1 MKIFSSVFYIIKY
14 YKILFM
20 AKKLDDKY
28 QELDEISHVLKRS
41 GMFVGSNKQ
50 VSKTIFLYNSDSEI
64 MELKEVEYTPAMLK
78 IVDEVI
84 SNSCDEF
91 RRKDNLGL
99 TDILVTLNEDGWI
112 TIKDNGG
119 IPVIKHKSSGLYIP
133 EFIFGRLRTSSNY
146 DDTEDRNVIGTN
158 GYGVKLANIFSKE
171 FIISTA
177 DKKHSYY
184 RSWSNNMRN
193 LNNDLKIEKS
203 DNHYTQTKFLLD
215 YELFDGQTCF
225 NLDFVDIIEKRCID
239 AAAAN
244 LGLTVTFEYKSKTDP
259 KKSKWKFKKFDEY
272 INLYSNFVDIQEGIT
287 FTDNQ
292 KSVWIYPSGNINIGF
307 VNGAECSKG
316 THVKAVRNE
325 INTKIL
331 DFLEKKHK
339 IELKSTVGIDN
350 KYSMFISIDVSNPAY
365 NSQTKEEL
373 TNTPESF
380 SREYGYIN
388 CPDKFLTSITK
399 SEIINIVLDW
409 YKQKLFAEDQKILRK
424 LNAEAKKELQRP
436 DKYVP
441 ANSKN
446 KAERELWI
454 YEGDSAATGF
464 RVARNPQT
472 QGAYLM
478 RGVPLNCL
486 NMTGLQIMKNEV
498 FSDIVSILGLEWGQ
512 DFNIKKLN
520 YGKIVIATD
529 GDVDGDKI
537 AALLLLFFNNWPELI
552 ENHIVCRSMSP
563 ILIASKGKQKEV
575 FYKLEDYR
583 LRQKE
588 LKTWSVKYTKGLGG
602 LSPAEYKDMMRNP
615 KFIFFHLDDMADAM
629 FRKWFGKDADVRKE
643 LMTNV
648 ISNNSNDDE

>member
-1 MKIFSSVFYIIKY
+1 MSKKIEEKY
-14 YKILFM
+14 KELSEREHIL
-20 AKKLDDKY
+20 L
-28 QELDEISHVLKRS
+28 RS
-41 GMFVGSNKQ
+41 GMWVGSIKQ
-50 VSKTIFLYNSDSEI
+50 ESKTMFLYNSDDEV
-64 MELKEVEYTPAMLK
+64 MESREVEYTPAMLK
-78 IVDEVI
+78 VVDEVI

-99 TDILVTLNEDGWI
+99 TDIWVTLNENGWI

-119 IPVIKHKSSGLYIP
+119 IPVVKHKEAGVYVP

-158 GYGVKLANIFSKE
+158 GVGGSLANVFSKE
-171 FIISTA
+171 FIIDTC
-177 DKKHSYY
+177 DKKNKFH
-184 RSWSNNMRN
+184 RSWSNNMEFAN
-193 LNNDLKIEKS
+193 DDLKIEKCT
-203 DNHYTQTKFLLD
+203 DHYTQTKFLLD
-215 YELFDGQTCF
+215 YSRFDGQTCF

-244 LGLTVTFEYKSKTDP
+244 IGLTVHFEYKGGDDSKKT
-259 KKSKWKFKKFDEY
+259 KWKFKKFDEY
-272 INLYSNFVDIQEGIT
+272 INLYSNFVELADGIK
-287 FTDNQ
+287 FEDEQ
-292 KSVWIYPSGNINIGF
+292 KKVWVYPSGNINIGF

-316 THVKAVRNE
+316 THIKAVRNE
-325 INTKIL
+325 INNKIL

-339 IELKSTVGIDN
+339 IELKSQVGIDN
-350 KYSMFISIDVSNPAY
+350 KYSMFMIIDVSNPAY

-373 TNTPESF
+373 TTSPDSF
-380 SREYGYIN
+380 SREYGYIP
-388 CPDKFLTSITK
+388 CPEKFLNTITK

-409 YKQKLFAEDQKILRK
+409 YKQKLFAEDQKTLRK

-563 ILIASKGKQKEV
+563 ILVASKGKQKEV

-643 LMTNV
+643 LMTDV